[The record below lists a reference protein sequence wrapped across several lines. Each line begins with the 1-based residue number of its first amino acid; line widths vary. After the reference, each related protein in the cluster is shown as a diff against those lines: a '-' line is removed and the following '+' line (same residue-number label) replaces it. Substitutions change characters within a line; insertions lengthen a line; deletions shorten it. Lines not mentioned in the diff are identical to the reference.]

1 MRGSRAVPL
10 VTAITLL
17 AIVPSARAQVR
28 PRADAALPR
37 NPGIGRRQQLP
48 DEIAPGAN
56 RAQLERRFQ
65 QMLYQVTRQRVGLTD
80 EQMKR
85 LVPVNQR
92 FTAQRRA
99 IQRQERQTRV
109 ALRDAIR
116 DSSQADQA
124 KITEY
129 LDKLLDLQRQR
140 VELLAQEQKD
150 LAEFMT
156 PLQRAKYTALQEQV
170 RQKIDQMRR
179 QNRPPADTTL
189 PSPSRP

>member
-1 MRGSRAVPL
+1 MSRARILGVGAAGVL
-10 VTAITLL
+10 LLTAAT
-17 AIVPSARAQVR
+17 AQAQIR
-28 PRADAALPR
+28 PRAEAALPR
-37 NPGIGRRQQLP
+37 NSGVSRNQQVPGQG
-48 DEIAPGAN
+48 AGAN
-56 RAQLERRFQ
+56 RAQLEQRFQ
-65 QMLYQVTRQRVGLTD
+65 QTLYQVTRQRVGLTD

-92 FTAQRRA
+92 FTTQRRA
-99 IQRQERQTRV
+99 IQRQERQTRL

-116 DSSQADQA
+116 DSSQVDQA

-129 LDKLLDLQRQR
+129 LDRLLDLQRQR

-170 RQKIDQMRR
+170 RQRIDQMRR
-179 QNRPPADTTL
+179 RRMAADTTSSL
-189 PSPSRP
+189 PLKP

>member
-1 MRGSRAVPL
+1 MRRP
-10 VTAITLL
+10 AIALGLGVALL
-17 AIVPSARAQVR
+17 AIAPSARAQVR
-28 PRADAALPR
+28 SRAEASMPR
-37 NPGIGRRQQLP
+37 NPGVARRQQLP
-48 DEIAPGAN
+48 NEGTGGAN

-65 QMLYQVTRQRVGLTD
+65 QMLFQVTRQRVGLTD

-92 FTAQRRA
+92 FTTQRRA

-116 DSSQADQA
+116 DSSQADQV

-129 LDKLLDLQRQR
+129 LDRLLDLQRQR

-170 RQKIDQMRR
+170 RQRIDQMRR
-179 QNRPPADTTL
+179 QRRASTDTTFAL
-189 PSPSRP
+189 PPRP

>member
-1 MRGSRAVPL
+1 MS
-10 VTAITLL
+10 
-17 AIVPSARAQVR
+17 R
-28 PRADAALPR
+28 PRVLALVASAAVVLIAPPTQAQIRPRSEAVLPR
-37 NPGIGRRQQLP
+37 NPGISRNQQLP
-48 DEIAPGAN
+48 AERAGGAN
-56 RAQLERRFQ
+56 RAQLQRRFQ
-65 QMLYQVTRQRVGLTD
+65 QMLYQVTRERVGLTD

-92 FTAQRRA
+92 FTTQRRE

-116 DSSQADQA
+116 DSSQVDQG

-129 LDKLLDLQRQR
+129 LDRLVDLQRQR

-156 PLQRAKYTALQEQV
+156 PLQRAKYTAIQEQV
-170 RQKIDQMRR
+170 RQRIEQMRR
-179 QNRPPADTTL
+179 RGIATDSSAGL
-189 PSPSRP
+189 PLKP

>member
-1 MRGSRAVPL
+1 VSRPR
-10 VTAITLL
+10 LL
-17 AIVPSARAQVR
+17 AVGASAVLLMIATAARAQIR
-28 PRADAALPR
+28 PRPEAALPR
-37 NPGIGRRQQLP
+37 NSGVSRNQQLP
-48 DEIAPGAN
+48 GEGGAGGG

-65 QMLYQVTRQRVGLTD
+65 QMLFQVTRQRVGLTD

-85 LVPVNQR
+85 LVPVNER
-92 FTAQRRA
+92 FTTQRRA
-99 IQRQERQTRV
+99 IQRQERQTRLS
-109 ALRDAIR
+109 LRDAIR

-129 LDKLLDLQRQR
+129 LDRLLDLQRQR

-170 RQKIDQMRR
+170 RQRIEQMRR
-179 QNRPPADTTL
+179 RRAAGDTSAAL
-189 PSPSRP
+189 PLKP

>member
-1 MRGSRAVPL
+1 MIRVRVVAFCAL
-10 VTAITLL
+10 VAMLMV
-17 AIVPSARAQVR
+17 APAAQAQLR
-28 PRADAALPR
+28 PRAEAALPR
-37 NPGIGRRQQLP
+37 NPGVPRRQQLP
-48 DEIAPGAN
+48 EGGGN

-92 FTAQRRA
+92 FTTQRRG
-99 IQRQERQTRV
+99 IQRQERQTRM
-109 ALRDAIR
+109 ALRDAIQ
-116 DSSQADQA
+116 DSSQVDQA

-129 LDKLLDLQRQR
+129 LDRLLDLQRQR

-170 RQKIDQMRR
+170 RQRIDQMRR
-179 QNRPPADTTL
+179 RRVTGDSAATL
-189 PSPSRP
+189 PLKP

>member
-1 MRGSRAVPL
+1 MRHAAIALGLGLAVL
-10 VTAITLL
+10 EIA
-17 AIVPSARAQVR
+17 PSARAQVR
-28 PRADAALPR
+28 SRAEAAMPR
-37 NPGIGRRQQLP
+37 NPGVSRRQQLP
-48 DEIAPGAN
+48 DEGTGVGN

-65 QMLYQVTRQRVGLTD
+65 QTLFQVTRQRVGLTD

-92 FTAQRRA
+92 FTTQRRA
-99 IQRQERQTRV
+99 IQRQERQTRL

-129 LDKLLDLQRQR
+129 LARLIDLQRQR

-170 RQKIDQMRR
+170 RQRIEQMRR
-179 QNRPPADTTL
+179 QKRAAADTAFAPPTK
-189 PSPSRP
+189 P

>member
-1 MRGSRAVPL
+1 MRRP
-10 VTAITLL
+10 AIALGL
-17 AIVPSARAQVR
+17 GFAFLGIAPSARAQVR
-28 PRADAALPR
+28 SRAEASMPR
-37 NPGIGRRQQLP
+37 NPGVARRQQLP
-48 DEIAPGAN
+48 DEGTGGAN

-80 EQMKR
+80 EQMRR

-92 FTAQRRA
+92 FTTQRRA

-129 LDKLLDLQRQR
+129 LDRLVDLQRQR

-170 RQKIDQMRR
+170 RQRIDQMRR
-179 QNRPPADTTL
+179 QKRASTDTTFAL
-189 PSPSRP
+189 PSKP

>member
-1 MRGSRAVPL
+1 MRRPSIALGLGVAL
-10 VTAITLL
+10 FAI
-17 AIVPSARAQVR
+17 APSARAQVR
-28 PRADAALPR
+28 SRAEASMPR
-37 NPGIGRRQQLP
+37 NPGVARRQQLP
-48 DEIAPGAN
+48 NEGTGGAN

-65 QMLYQVTRQRVGLTD
+65 QMLFQVTRQRVGLTD

-92 FTAQRRA
+92 FTTQRRA

-116 DSSQADQA
+116 DSSQADQV

-129 LDKLLDLQRQR
+129 LDRLLDLQRQR

-170 RQKIDQMRR
+170 RQRIDQMRR
-179 QNRPPADTTL
+179 QRRASTDTTFAL
-189 PSPSRP
+189 PPRP

>member
-1 MRGSRAVPL
+1 MLAL
-10 VTAITLL
+10 VASAALMAI
-17 AIVPSARAQVR
+17 APAAQAQIR
-28 PRADAALPR
+28 PRSEAVLPR
-37 NPGIGRRQQLP
+37 NPGMSRNQQLP
-48 DEIAPGAN
+48 EQRAGGAN

-65 QMLYQVTRQRVGLTD
+65 QMLYQVTRERVGLTD

-92 FTAQRRA
+92 FTMQRRA

-116 DSSQADQA
+116 DSSQVDQA

-129 LDKLLDLQRQR
+129 LDRLLDLQRQR

-156 PLQRAKYTALQEQV
+156 PLQRAKYTAIQEQV
-170 RQKIDQMRR
+170 RQRIDQMRR
-179 QNRPPADTTL
+179 QSRAADSSAGL
-189 PSPSRP
+189 PLKP

>member
-1 MRGSRAVPL
+1 MRRP
-10 VTAITLL
+10 AIALGL
-17 AIVPSARAQVR
+17 ALASLGIAPSAWAQVR
-28 PRADAALPR
+28 SRAEAAMPR
-37 NPGIGRRQQLP
+37 NPGVNRRQQLP
-48 DEIAPGAN
+48 DEGAGGAN

-92 FTAQRRA
+92 FTTQRRA
-99 IQRQERQTRV
+99 IQRQERQTRL

-129 LDKLLDLQRQR
+129 LDRLLDLQRQR

-170 RQKIDQMRR
+170 RQRIDQMRR
-179 QNRPPADTTL
+179 QKRAAADTTFA
-189 PSPSRP
+189 PPVKP

>member
-1 MRGSRAVPL
+1 VIRVGAVGFG
-10 VTAITLL
+10 AL
-17 AIVPSARAQVR
+17 AAVLMIAPAAQAQIR
-28 PRADAALPR
+28 PRPEAALPR
-37 NPGIGRRQQLP
+37 NPGVSRRQQLP
-48 DEIAPGAN
+48 EELGGN

-65 QMLYQVTRQRVGLTD
+65 QELYQVTRQRVGLTD

-92 FTAQRRA
+92 FTTQRRA
-99 IQRQERQTRV
+99 IQRQERQTRT
-109 ALRDAIR
+109 ALRGAIQ
-116 DSSQADQA
+116 DSSQVDQG

-129 LDKLLDLQRQR
+129 LDRLLDLQRQR

-170 RQKIDQMRR
+170 RQRIDQIRR
-179 QNRPPADTTL
+179 RRAGGDSSAPP
-189 PSPSRP
+189 PVKP

>member
-1 MRGSRAVPL
+1 MRRPVIALGLGLA
-10 VTAITLL
+10 LL
-17 AIVPSARAQVR
+17 ASAPSARAQVR
-28 PRADAALPR
+28 SRAEASMPR
-37 NPGIGRRQQLP
+37 NPGVARRQQLP
-48 DEIAPGAN
+48 DDGTGGAN

-80 EQMKR
+80 EQMRR

-92 FTAQRRA
+92 FTTQRRG

-129 LDKLLDLQRQR
+129 LDRLVDLQRQR

-170 RQKIDQMRR
+170 RQRIDQMRR
-179 QNRPPADTTL
+179 QKRASTDTTFAL
-189 PSPSRP
+189 PSKP